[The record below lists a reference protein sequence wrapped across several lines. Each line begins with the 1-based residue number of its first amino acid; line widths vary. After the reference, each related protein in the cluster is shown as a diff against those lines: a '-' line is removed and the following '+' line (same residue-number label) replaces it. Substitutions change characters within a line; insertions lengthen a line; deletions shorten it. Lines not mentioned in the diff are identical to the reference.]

1 MEKPNPAS
9 QKRPVTLADVA
20 MLAGASSKTVSR
32 VVNRDPN
39 VSPAMRQRVEA
50 AIRETG
56 YQVNQ
61 AARAL
66 AAARS
71 YLIGAFLPN
80 IASFYQGEILRGAV
94 NACRQHGYHLV
105 VEEVDITAPTVVDS
119 YTNGLRGARCDALLL
134 APPVCDDEALLDA
147 LDRDGVR
154 YVRISPLKQPERST
168 ALFADDRIGVEQ
180 LVRHLWDRGR
190 RRFALIAGPA
200 DHASAAIR
208 ESAFADAVQSLGGD
222 VGAIQ
227 RHQPDWMGPP
237 IAEAGRNAAL
247 ALLGNPLERP
257 DALFAFNDEAAIGAM
272 AGARDLGLSIPDD
285 ISIVG
290 FDDSYVA
297 QLAWPQLTTVHQPI
311 ADIAMKAI
319 QIISEQAD
327 QTSDPAYLPTHLV
340 VRASS

>member
-1 MEKPNPAS
+1 MNDPTAS
-9 QKRPVTLADVA
+9 PRKRSVTLADVA
-20 MLAGASSKTVSR
+20 VLAGASPKTVSR
-32 VVNRDPN
+32 VVNRDAN
-39 VSPAMRQRVEA
+39 VSQATRQRVEA

-56 YQVNQ
+56 YRVNQ

-71 YLIGAFLPN
+71 YSIGAFLPN
-80 IASFYQGEILRGAV
+80 IASFYQGEILRGAL

-105 VEEVDITAPTVVDS
+105 VEEIDADASIIVDS
-119 YTNGLRGARCDALLL
+119 YMQGLRGAGCDALLL
-134 APPVCDDEALLDA
+134 APPACDDEALLDA

-154 YVRISPLKQPERST
+154 YVRISPAKQPARST
-168 ALFADDRIGVEQ
+168 ALFADDRQGVEQ

-208 ESAFADAVQSLGGD
+208 EDIFADMVEKLGGRISAAQRRHPEWIGPMVD
-222 VGAIQ
+222 VG
-227 RHQPDWMGPP
+227 RK
-237 IAEAGRNAAL
+237 AAL
-247 ALLGNPLERP
+247 SLLTGPGERP

-272 AGARDLGLSIPDD
+272 AAARDLGLSIPDD

-311 ADIAMKAI
+311 AAIAMRAI
-319 QIISEQAD
+319 EIISEQRDKAGG
-327 QTSDPAYLPTHLV
+327 PVYLPTNLI
-340 VRASS
+340 VRGSS

>member
-1 MEKPNPAS
+1 MNDMKS
-9 QKRPVTLADVA
+9 GLRKRPVTLADVA
-20 MLAGASSKTVSR
+20 AISGASSKTVSR
-32 VVNRDPN
+32 VVNRDPH
-39 VSPAMRQRVEA
+39 VSQAMRQRVEA

-80 IASFYQGEILRGAV
+80 IASFYQGEILRGAL

-105 VEEVDITAPTVVDS
+105 VEEVDIDASIIVDS
-119 YTNGLRGARCDALLL
+119 YMQGLRSAGCDALLL

-154 YVRISPLKQPERST
+154 YVRISPATQPERST
-168 ALFADDRIGVEQ
+168 ALFADDALGVEQ
-180 LVRHLWDRGR
+180 LVHHLWDQGR

-208 ESAFADAVQSLGGD
+208 ESTFIDMVEKLGGNSS
-222 VGAIQ
+222 AIQ
-227 RHQPDWMGPP
+227 RRHPEWQGSMAD
-237 IAEAGRNAAL
+237 IGRNAAL
-247 ALLGNPLERP
+247 SLLANPADRP

-272 AGARDLGLSIPDD
+272 AGARELGLSVPDD
-285 ISIVG
+285 ISIIG
-290 FDDSYVA
+290 FDDSYIA
-297 QLAWPQLTTVHQPI
+297 QLAWPQLTTIHQPI
-311 ADIAMKAI
+311 AEIAMKAV
-319 QIISEQAD
+319 QIIAGEDDRPGEAIL
-327 QTSDPAYLPTHLV
+327 LPTHLV
-340 VRASS
+340 VRNSS